1 MGRSREELTGMEDI
15 EVREFSKKILAMQ
28 EEERHRIS
36 RDLHDEIGQFSVSL
50 GSALN
55 IIEKEIGKRNFDTT
69 LRLIKDAKKILTDTT
84 NKIRTLFMDLRPA
97 ELDMLGLPSVLRE
110 LFSHYTKSYPLNIK
124 FKENIGTLR
133 IKDDVAITL
142 YRVIQEALTNILKH
156 AKAKNVKIGLLL
168 EKREITFTIE
178 DDGVG
183 FDADAFFKEVN
194 AGKLGLRGMRERV
207 DLLNGKFSLQSKL
220 KNGTKINVT
229 FPIIEDA

>member
-1 MGRSREELTGMEDI
+1 MEDA
-15 EVREFSKKILAMQ
+15 EARELSKKILAMQ

-55 IIEKEIGKRNFDTT
+55 IIEKEIGKRNFDIS
-69 LRLIKDAKKILTDTT
+69 LRFIKDAKKILTDTT
-84 NKIRTLFMDLRPA
+84 NKIRTLFIDLRPA

-110 LFSHYTKSYPLNIK
+110 LFSHYTKSCPLNIK
-124 FKENIGTLR
+124 FRENIGSIH

-142 YRVIQEALTNILKH
+142 YRVIQEAFNNIIKH
-156 AKAKNVKIGLLL
+156 ARAKNVKIGLLL
-168 EKREITFTIE
+168 KKGEINFTIE

-183 FDADAFFKEVN
+183 FDADTFFKEAN
-194 AGKLGLRGMRERV
+194 AGKFGLRGMRERV

-220 KNGTKINVT
+220 KNGTRISVI
-229 FPIIEDA
+229 FPIIEEA